1 VLDLAAIGA
10 FVLFVGHPV
19 AKVWLL
25 ARPWF

>member
-10 FVLFVGHPV
+10 LVLFVGHLV